1 MRHRKSGRKL
11 GRNQSHRNAMFANQA
26 TSLLRYGRIKT
37 THQKCKEL
45 RSIVEKLITAAKVD
59 SVHARRR
66 VARVIR
72 DKDVLKRLFAEIAPE
87 FKERPGGYTQIFQL
101 GQRKN
106 DGASMSYIQL
116 LGYEPPDQE
125 EE

>member
-1 MRHRKSGRKL
+1 MKHRKAGRKL

-26 TSLLRYGRIKT
+26 TSLLRHGRIKT

-45 RSIVEKLITAAKVD
+45 RGIVEKLITAAKDD
-59 SVHARRR
+59 SVHARRK
-66 VARVIR
+66 VAKTIK
-72 DKDVLKRLFAEIAPE
+72 DKEVVRKLFGEIAPE
-87 FKERPGGYTQIFQL
+87 FQERPGGYTQIFQL

-106 DGASMSYIQL
+106 DGAQMSYIQL
-116 LGYEPPDQE
+116 VGYEPPE